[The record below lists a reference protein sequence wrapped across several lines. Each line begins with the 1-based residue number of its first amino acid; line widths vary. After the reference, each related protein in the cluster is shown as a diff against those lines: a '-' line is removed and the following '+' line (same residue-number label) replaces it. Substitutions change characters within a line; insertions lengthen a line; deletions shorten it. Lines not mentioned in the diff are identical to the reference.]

1 MKLIRDGGI
10 PAITQT
16 HPNTTSMNQN
26 DCEHGCKFSG
36 FTKLMHYAFWQL
48 EENQDI
54 PYVTEKTLLPWKIMG
69 KTLGK
74 YVYGVP
80 SPEGRVIGEHKSPG
94 PAQQRFA
101 YMAKFAYE
109 ELLSTQLHE
118 RPSPRPRFKIGDAV
132 ISDGDT
138 GLISD
143 IKTITH
149 TVRRTFMHGHKI
161 EFIQLEMT
169 SNNHPLYPH
178 RPLLLPEAVSA
189 VHPHEVSERWH
200 EIPKPKYDND
210 WVSCGSMWCLL
221 LATTWRSIHK
231 PRDRLKST
239 LTQMGV
245 ALSESLDI
253 HVNNLVDNAKACPSI
268 PGMETPP
275 LGAFL
280 EWLKT
285 SLRETRIDFVEMMRK
300 ADVKIEEDK
309 LAKKMAKTQE
319 KHKVLKEFSE
329 PCERENE
336 KMVEL
341 ARIQKTLTTI
351 TPFHKSYQK
360 KTEKV
365 ALLTVQTKHFQ
376 LKRTEEMGKIEC
388 ELLKMMLPCVNKKF
402 NSIFHNFQWPNLTIE
417 CVPCGKCTKVRG
429 ICNHNIVSLPH
440 SISYDAFIQIV
451 VYLSL

>member
-1 MKLIRDGGI
+1 M
-10 PAITQT
+10 
-16 HPNTTSMNQN
+16 
-26 DCEHGCKFSG
+26 E
-36 FTKLMHYAFWQL
+36 YAFWQL
-48 EENQDI
+48 EDKPDLYPDPSWRE
-54 PYVTEKTLLPWKIMG
+54 VTDKTMLPWKI
-69 KTLGK
+69 LGQT
-74 YVYGVP
+74 
-80 SPEGRVIGEHKSPG
+80 
-94 PAQQRFA
+94 AQTRFG

-109 ELLSTQLHE
+109 ELLSTHLCE
-118 RPSPRPRFKIGDAV
+118 RPSPRPRFKIDDAV
-132 ISDGDT
+132 ISDGNT
-138 GLISD
+138 RLISD

-149 TVRRTFMHGHKI
+149 TSTLMPDYKI
-161 EFIQLEMT
+161 DFIKLEVKNRHNPYV
-169 SNNHPLYPH
+169 SRVHLIQ
-178 RPLLLPEAVSA
+178 PEAVSA
-189 VHPHEVSERWH
+189 VHPHEVSDRWH
-200 EIPKPKYDND
+200 ETPKPKYDED

-221 LATTWRSIHK
+221 LATTWRSIRK
-231 PRDRLKST
+231 PRTRLKLT

-275 LGAFL
+275 LGVFL

-285 SLRETRIDFVEMMRK
+285 ALRGTRIDFVEMMRK
-300 ADVKIEEDK
+300 ADVQIEKDK
-309 LAKKMAKTQE
+309 LAWKLAKTQN
-319 KHKVLKEFSE
+319 KHKRLKFLSK
-329 PCERENE
+329 PCNRENN

-402 NSIFHNFQWPNLTIE
+402 KSIFHNFQWPNLTIE

-451 VYLSL
+451 VYLSP